1 MTLTYDEAQK
11 TSGRFFE
18 YEYETTVIRNDKS
31 KHFGCFK
38 DNDNPTFRI
47 VQKVYCTS
55 DKWFDYIMSKWEKA
69 ANGLLSMYSYKG
81 LGRTCEQSFT
91 AMQVVE
97 RKYKDNNYKYLAY
110 LDDLTGCFI
119 Q

>member
-1 MTLTYDEAQK
+1 MILTYDEAQR

-18 YEYETTVIRNDKS
+18 YEYETIIVRNEQS

-38 DNDNPTFRI
+38 DNTLETFKLIQR
-47 VQKVYCTS
+47 VYCTS
-55 DKWFDYIMSKWEKA
+55 DKWFDHIMSKWEKA

-81 LGRTCEQSFT
+81 LGRTTERSFT
-91 AMQVVE
+91 ALEVVE
-97 RKYKDNNYKYLAY
+97 RKYKANNFKYLAY